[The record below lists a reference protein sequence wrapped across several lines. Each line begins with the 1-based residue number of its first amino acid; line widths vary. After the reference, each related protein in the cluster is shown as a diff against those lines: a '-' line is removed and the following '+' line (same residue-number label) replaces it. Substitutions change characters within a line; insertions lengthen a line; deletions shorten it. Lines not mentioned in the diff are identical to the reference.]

1 MSDYIATDAD
11 GTITL
16 FHCKPKFM
24 SEELREHAFW
34 GGEWIKSTDY
44 ETLYFPEFFVY
55 VKNAAQSLRKVNDI
69 SKYNFKP
76 KYEIKKSTK
85 KAQKIKKTP

>member
-24 SEELREHAFW
+24 SEDLREHAFW
-34 GGEWIKSTDY
+34 GGE
-44 ETLYFPEFFVY
+44 
-55 VKNAAQSLRKVNDI
+55 
-69 SKYNFKP
+69 
-76 KYEIKKSTK
+76 
-85 KAQKIKKTP
+85 